1 MMKRFLLC
9 IVLASSLSGCRIF
22 GERRPTPD
30 TCPDPGPVPTA
41 PPVKELPPGS
51 TPPPGSSHVVVA
63 LCQDTGAFHAA
74 GVNVKNRSFT
84 YLVSGNRASR
94 ETFLAN
100 AYRAGVPVVL
110 YTAPVKVPGVKR
122 TSENAAATSGA
133 VASTPDASSGDDE
146 TLDPCFDSNEIG
158 DKPPDSPKDPGNS
171 SPDPIDTFTR
181 LAWTSA
187 NAVDGVSDPAAA
199 SSTQPAPGTSVPR

>member
-9 IVLASSLSGCRIF
+9 VVLAASLSGCRIF

-30 TCPDPGPVPTA
+30 TCKDPGPVPTA
-41 PPVKELPPGS
+41 PPVTQLPPG
-51 TPPPGSSHVVVA
+51 TPPPPGASHVVVA
-63 LCQDTGAFHAA
+63 LCQATGGFHAA
-74 GVNVKNRSFT
+74 GVNVTNRSFT

-110 YTAPVKVPGVKR
+110 YTAPVKVRGVKR
-122 TSENAAATSGA
+122 SGGSAATTSGA
-133 VASTPDASSGDDE
+133 VASTPETGSGDDG

-158 DKPPDSPKDPGNS
+158 DEPPNPKTDPGNAVA
-171 SPDPIDTFTR
+171 DPVDAFAR
-181 LAWTSA
+181 LAWSSA
-187 NAVDGVSDPAAA
+187 GAIDGVSDPGAAP
-199 SSTQPAPGTSVPR
+199 STPPPGTSVPR